1 MAKKK
6 YIVILE
12 RGVLF
17 EVEVLAEDKEEA
29 AKLGWEKAGGI
40 ELETISWAS
49 LIEQKDDKLIKVEEK
64 K

>member
-29 AKLGWEKAGGI
+29 GKLGLEKAGGI
-40 ELETISWAS
+40 ELDSIPWPS
-49 LIEQKDDKLIKVEEK
+49 LTEQEDDKLIEVEEK